1 MTHKYAPRCAYILF
15 HITFLTFERF
25 LVIWLSKYV
34 FIFTELFTM
43 ICSLCKFLLQDL
55 KKSEEI
61 FLNFAF
67 LKVSYRA
74 K

>member
-1 MTHKYAPRCAYILF
+1 VQIST
-15 HITFLTFERF
+15 
-25 LVIWLSKYV
+25 SG
-34 FIFTELFTM
+34 
-43 ICSLCKFLLQDL
+43 L